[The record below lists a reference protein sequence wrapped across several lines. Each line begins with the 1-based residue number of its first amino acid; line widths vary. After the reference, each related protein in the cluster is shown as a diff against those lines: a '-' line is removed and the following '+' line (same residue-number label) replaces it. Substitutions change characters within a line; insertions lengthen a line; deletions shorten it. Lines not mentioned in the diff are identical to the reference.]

1 MGSLLPA
8 VAELVLVRSMARAV
22 PLFLLVSLAV
32 SLAASPVVLRPGDP
46 ALDGKDHLI
55 SDADFRAIVSAA
67 RACLKSKA
75 PALTARRVHVVSNA
89 KVEVYLGPT
98 DAYGEKGSLDVQRT
112 KDGWKLIWCGAPE
125 RIIFDH

>member
-1 MGSLLPA
+1 MS
-8 VAELVLVRSMARAV
+8 RTV
-22 PLFLLVSLAV
+22 PVFLLMSVAV

-46 ALDGKDHLI
+46 TLDGKDYLI
-55 SDADFRAIVSAA
+55 SDGDFRAIVSAA

-75 PALTARRVHVVSNA
+75 PALTARRVHVISEA

-112 KDGWKLIWCGAPE
+112 KDGWKLVWCGAPE
-125 RIIFDH
+125 RVIFDH